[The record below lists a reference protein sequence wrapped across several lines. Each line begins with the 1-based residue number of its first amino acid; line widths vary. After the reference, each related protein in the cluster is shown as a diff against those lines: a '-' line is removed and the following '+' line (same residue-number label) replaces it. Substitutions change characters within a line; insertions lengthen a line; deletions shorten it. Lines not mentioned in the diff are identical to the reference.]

1 YDNQIVSARLSGTFT
16 KGSQTDVTNQNGI
29 ADAALFGDDYKQ
41 WDFSSSVDLSK
52 LFHFETDIQATL
64 DVINIFESKQR
75 SYFQF
80 EDATFTQYNAGRQYI
95 VGVRGR
101 F

>member
-1 YDNQIVSARLSGTFT
+1 VSGTFA
-16 KGSQTDVTNQNGI
+16 KGSQTAVTNQNGI
-29 ADAALFGDDYKQ
+29 PDAALFSDDYKQ

-52 LFHFETDIQATL
+52 LFNWGTEIQATL
-64 DVINIFESKQR
+64 DVINLFESKQR

-80 EDATFTQYNAGRQYI
+80 EDATFTQYNPGRQYL
-95 VGVRGR
+95 VGIRGR